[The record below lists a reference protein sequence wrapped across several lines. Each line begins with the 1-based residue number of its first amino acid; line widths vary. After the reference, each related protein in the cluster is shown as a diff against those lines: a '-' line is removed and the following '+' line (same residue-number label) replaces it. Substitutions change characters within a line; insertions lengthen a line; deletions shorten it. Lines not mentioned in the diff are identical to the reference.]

1 MLKIPLKRL
10 TKESRSYEFFQEK
23 AQEKNRTIVLS
34 GYVTDGEGMEDCVM
48 SKGGSITVMDN
59 LKSSI
64 EEADTRLVQHLIEA
78 VKRKKEKVIVMS
90 NDTDVA
96 VYCLTY

>member
-1 MLKIPLKRL
+1 
-10 TKESRSYEFFQEK
+10 
-23 AQEKNRTIVLS
+23 
-34 GYVTDGEGMEDCVM
+34 M